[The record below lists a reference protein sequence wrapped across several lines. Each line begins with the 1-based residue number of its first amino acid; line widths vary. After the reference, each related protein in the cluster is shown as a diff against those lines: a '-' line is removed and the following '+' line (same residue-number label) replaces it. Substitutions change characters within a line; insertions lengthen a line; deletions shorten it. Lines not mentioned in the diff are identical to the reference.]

1 MAHGKLLPYT
11 QAVPEHDMWV
21 VRQPQ
26 SKITATLHALPL
38 LTTVSL
44 ACNCFHFKPLA
55 TRPCF
60 PLQHL

>member
-21 VRQPQ
+21 VRQTQ

-44 ACNCFHFKPLA
+44 ACSG
-55 TRPCF
+55 
-60 PLQHL
+60 